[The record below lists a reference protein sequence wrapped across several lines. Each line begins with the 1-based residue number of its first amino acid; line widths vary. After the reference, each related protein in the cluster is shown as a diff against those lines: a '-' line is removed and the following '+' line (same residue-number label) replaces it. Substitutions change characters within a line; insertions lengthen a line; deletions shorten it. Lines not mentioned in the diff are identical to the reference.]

1 MKPSERIYRD
11 ALAKLRLAPAACIYI
26 DDIVEYVEKAE
37 TLGLKVIHYT
47 SHEKLVSS
55 LSALGV
61 SARSVTVP

>member
-1 MKPSERIYRD
+1 V
-11 ALAKLRLAPAACIYI
+11 YI

-37 TLGLKVIHYT
+37 TLGLNAIHYT

-55 LSALGV
+55 LSELGV